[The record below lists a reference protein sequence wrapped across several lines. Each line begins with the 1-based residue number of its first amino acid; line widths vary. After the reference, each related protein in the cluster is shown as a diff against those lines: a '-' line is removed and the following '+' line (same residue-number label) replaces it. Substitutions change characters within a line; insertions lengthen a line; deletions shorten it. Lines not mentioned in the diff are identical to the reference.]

1 MSHSF
6 GIVRLGDEMDID
18 SESHGAGVTSD
29 FIPWLTQVNHRSNHR
44 QYWRAYGDYRP
55 QPKSA
60 TRLVIIVWT

>member
-1 MSHSF
+1 MRSGPTRWCEARPTMSHSF

-44 QYWRAYGDYRP
+44 QY
-55 QPKSA
+55 
-60 TRLVIIVWT
+60 